1 MPETLLC
8 DSNGRPVETA
18 FRPTSHLPFSL
29 FVLVPR
35 ELDNRETVDLDG
47 PLLWEVSFGLYFV
60 RALGKFEV
68 SRREF

>member
-1 MPETLLC
+1 
-8 DSNGRPVETA
+8 
-18 FRPTSHLPFSL
+18 L

-68 SRREF
+68 GRRESWPIGALAFA